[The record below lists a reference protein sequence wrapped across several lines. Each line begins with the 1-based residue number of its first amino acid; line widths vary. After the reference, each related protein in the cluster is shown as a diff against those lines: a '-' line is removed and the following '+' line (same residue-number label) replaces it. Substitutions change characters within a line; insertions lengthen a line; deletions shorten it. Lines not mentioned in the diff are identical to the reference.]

1 MTTVAMRGTE
11 GVLDEFSAHVVGD
24 LPAGELAR
32 PEVDAGRQIQVAAV
46 RDGEGA

>member
-24 LPAGELAR
+24 LPARELPGA
-32 PEVDAGRQIQVAAV
+32 EVDTGR
-46 RDGEGA
+46 